1 MHWTFRALVIGILL
15 TYPSVYS
22 LTVEAVPPEIRVS
35 RGEPN
40 PSEALENPPRLADP
54 HSFPEIVAL
63 VNDTPIQK
71 QGFLERAASV
81 QSDMGLPEGD
91 LPLQIYRT
99 ILNEMV
105 DMELLYQASQARNFR
120 TGPDEIEQQYQTLVA
135 RFPSEEAFLSQLTSR
150 AITPQQFKELMYR
163 DMSVQKL
170 IAAEFAPRVTVTDEA
185 KLRFYNENREKMEQP
200 EQLRLSHILTRVEP
214 GASSAERE
222 LAYQK
227 IRGIHEK
234 VLQEGADF
242 AAMAGEFSEDPES
255 KGKGGEL
262 LIKRGQTVPAFEEAA
277 FGLEQGA
284 ISEVVETQFGYHVI
298 KLYERIPA
306 RTASYEDVESLIQEV
321 LEQQEL
327 QNLIESEIKGLR
339 EEASV
344 ELFI

>member
-1 MHWTFRALVIGILL
+1 MHWTLQTLIVGTLLSSPSLYILN
-15 TYPSVYS
+15 
-22 LTVEAVPPEIRVS
+22 VEAVVPEI
-35 RGEPN
+35 EPG
-40 PSEALENPPRLADP
+40 PEETISSEAIENPPRLADP
-54 HSFPEIVAL
+54 HSFPEIVAR

-120 TGPDEIEQQYQTLVA
+120 SGPDEIEQRYQALVA
-135 RFPSEEAFLSQLTSR
+135 RFPSEEAFLNQLTSR
-150 AITPQQFKELMYR
+150 AMTSQQFKELMYR

-170 IAAEFAPRVTVTDEA
+170 IAEEFTPRVTVSDEA

-214 GASSAERE
+214 RASLAERE

-242 AAMAGEFSEDPES
+242 AAMAREFSEDPES
-255 KGKGGEL
+255 KDKGGEL

-284 ISEVVETQFGYHVI
+284 VSEVVETRFGYHVI

-327 QNLIESEIKGLR
+327 QHLIESEIKGLR